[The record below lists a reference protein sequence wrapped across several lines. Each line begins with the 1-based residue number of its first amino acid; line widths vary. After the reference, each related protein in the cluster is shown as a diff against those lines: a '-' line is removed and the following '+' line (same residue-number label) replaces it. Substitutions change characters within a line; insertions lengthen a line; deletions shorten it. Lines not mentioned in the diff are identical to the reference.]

1 MEYYIGIDIG
11 TSSAKLTLI
20 DDQGKIIKEAGREY
34 RFDEPQPGWKEI
46 DPEVWAQAVEEA
58 MADLLYGERCD
69 RVQAIGVTGQMHT
82 VVFLGND
89 GKSIRPALMWND
101 TRTADMVPAVKEQV
115 SKLQEVPYIAN
126 VISTGSPAMNLLWLK
141 KQEPKQFEKIYKF
154 VIGPD
159 YIVYRLTGCIQTD
172 YCEAS
177 TSSLLD
183 LKTGK
188 WSGEMQQLLDF
199 PATIYPEIKG
209 TNQIARELKKEW
221 CEKYNFRPGVKV
233 IVGAG
238 DNPAAA
244 IATGCF
250 SGKYPVLSLGTSG
263 VLMYPKEEINF
274 DTKGKN
280 IMFSFDQKEI
290 QILVQGVVQSCGSS
304 MNWWIRDI
312 LESDDYNGETE
323 TDPAR
328 LGENR
333 VLFYPHLVGEKT
345 IYGDPDLRGAFLGMG
360 TETSRKDMT
369 LAVMEGIA
377 FGVRQLTEK
386 MQVPKDALKSLK
398 VTGGGSRNP
407 IWMEILSNVLNV
419 PVEQLE
425 AGAGA
430 GYGVAL
436 AAAGAVGTTSM
447 EEIITNTVIIKNVF
461 YPNEYS
467 VKLYDKKYEMYLKIY
482 DSMKHIFE

>member
-20 DDQGKIIKEAGREY
+20 DDQGMIKKEAGREY
-34 RFDEPQPGWKEI
+34 RFLEPQPGWKEI
-46 DPEVWAQAVEEA
+46 DPEVWMNAVDEA
-58 MADLLYGERCD
+58 MTELLDGEKSD

-82 VVFLGND
+82 VAFIGED
-89 GKSIRPALMWND
+89 GTSIRPALMWND
-101 TRTADMVPAVKEQV
+101 TRTAAMVPGVKAQV
-115 SKLQEVPYIAN
+115 SKLQEASYLSN

-141 KQEPKQFEKIYKF
+141 EQEPEQFKRISKF

-159 YIVYRLTGCIQTD
+159 YVVYRLTGCIQTD

-199 PATIYPEIKG
+199 PASIYPDIKG
-209 TNQIARELKKEW
+209 TSQIAGEVQKEW
-221 CEKYNFRPGVKV
+221 CQKYNFLSGVKV
-233 IVGAG
+233 IVGTG

-250 SGKYPVLSLGTSG
+250 FRKYPVLSLGTSG

-274 DTKGKN
+274 ETKGKN
-280 IMFSFDQKEI
+280 IMFSYDQKNI

-312 LESDDYNGETE
+312 LKSDDYNGETE

-345 IYGDPDLRGAFLGMG
+345 IYGDPAIRGAFLGMG
-360 TETSRKDMT
+360 TETTRKDMT

-377 FGVRQLTEK
+377 FGIRQLTEN
-386 MQVPKDALKSLK
+386 MQVSKETLKSLK
-398 VTGGGSRNP
+398 VTGGGARNP
-407 IWMEILSNVLNV
+407 VWMQIIANVLHV
-419 PVEQLE
+419 PVEQME

-447 EEIITNTVIIKNVF
+447 EKIITNTVKFKNVF